1 MRLRVVAF
9 CLIFIAHLGVR
20 AQSFRELLKPP
31 LRSPKLS
38 GPQHFHDYLREGKL
52 QLSLHDAILLTLENN
67 SAIRVQE
74 SQVETS
80 KFNLLHTYQRFDPT
94 LQSVAFVNRFSSPGF
109 SQIQGTGNP
118 GTFDQLS
125 HQGQFVYSQTFSTG
139 TNLQVQIN
147 DNRYSTNSG
156 LYFVNPAWNTSLNLQ
171 FTQPMMKNR
180 WRFENR
186 APVVVAQRNLE
197 QSRATFEAQ
206 VNDALLRV
214 VRQYWDVVRARGN
227 LGVFRQSLDAAQASY
242 QRDKRALELGA
253 LPPLDIYRSE
263 AEVASRRVQV
273 IQAEYALTQAMDA
286 LRFTIGANQDNYVD
300 ALDLDLTENPEPMGE
315 MKVIDVGT
323 ALQEALQRRPEVEAA
338 RYALEGD
345 DVNVRLAQ
353 NHLQPDL
360 SLTGFYQSNGI
371 GGNLYSLVNPGQIVS
386 RGGLGTSFNQLFGFS
401 YPGYGATLT
410 LNLPVRNRAAQA
422 DLGSAL
428 VIRHR
433 DLYSQQQVREQITL
447 DVDNSVHQL
456 EIAKLTLEAGKTAL
470 DLAEKTLS
478 ADQRKYELGS
488 ETIFFLLD
496 SQTRV
501 ATARANLLQAQIDY
515 QNAVS
520 AVDYATGSLLDAYQV
535 QIAEISK

>member
-1 MRLRVVAF
+1 MKLRVLVF
-9 CLIFIAHLGVR
+9 SLIFLAHLSIR
-20 AQSFRELLKPP
+20 AQSFRELAKPP

-38 GPQHFHDYLREGKL
+38 GPQHVQDYLRGGKL

-67 SAIRVQE
+67 SAIRIQQ
-74 SQVETS
+74 SQVDTA
-80 KFNLLHTYQRFDPT
+80 KFSLLHAHQPFDPT
-94 LQSVAFVNRFSSPGF
+94 FQSIAFANRYSYPGF
-109 SQIQGTGNP
+109 SQIQGP

-125 HQGQFVYSQTFSTG
+125 HQGLFTYNQTFTTG
-139 TNLQVQIN
+139 TNIQVQMN
-147 DNRYSTNSG
+147 ASRYSSNSG
-156 LYFVNPAWNTSLNLQ
+156 FYFVNPYWNTSLNLQ
-171 FTQPMMKNR
+171 FTQPLMKNR

-186 APVVVAQRNLE
+186 APLIIAQRNLQ
-197 QSRATFEAQ
+197 QSGALFEAQ

-227 LGVFRQSLDAAQASY
+227 REVFQQSLDAAQASY

-273 IQAEYALTQAMDA
+273 IQSEYVLKQAEDA
-286 LRFTIGANQDNYVD
+286 LRFTIGANQDDYFA
-300 ALDLDLTENPEPMGE
+300 ALDLDLTEKPEPVDE
-315 MKVIDVGT
+315 LIVIDVGT
-323 ALQEALQRRPEVEAA
+323 ALQEALQKRPEVEAA
-338 RYALEGD
+338 RHALQGD

-360 SLTGFYQSNGI
+360 SVTGFYQSNGI
-371 GGNLYSLVNPGQIVS
+371 GGNQYSLVNPGQIVS
-386 RGGLGTSFNQLFGFS
+386 TGGLGTSFNQLFGFG

-410 LNLPVRNRAAQA
+410 LNLPIRNRAAQA

-428 VIRHR
+428 VARHR
-433 DLYSQQQVREQITL
+433 DLYSEQQVREQITL
-447 DVDNSVHQL
+447 DVNNSVHQL
-456 EIAKLTLEAGKTAL
+456 EVAKLTLEAGKTAL
-470 DLAEKTLS
+470 ELAEKTLS
-478 ADQRKYELGS
+478 ADQRKYDLGS

-501 ATARANLLQAQIDY
+501 ANARANLLQAQIDY

-535 QIAEISK
+535 QVSEIGQ

>member
-1 MRLRVVAF
+1 MKLRVVVF
-9 CLIFIAHLGVR
+9 FLIFLAHLSIR
-20 AQSFRELLKPP
+20 AQSFRELAKPP

-38 GPQHFHDYLREGKL
+38 GPQHLQDYLRGGKL
-52 QLSLHDAILLTLENN
+52 QLSLHEAILLTLENN
-67 SAIRVQE
+67 SAIRIQE
-74 SQVETS
+74 SQVETA
-80 KFNLLHTYQRFDPT
+80 KFNLLHTHQPFDPIFE
-94 LQSVAFVNRFSSPGF
+94 SVAFANRYSYPGF
-109 SQIQGTGNP
+109 SQIQGP

-125 HQGQFVYSQTFSTG
+125 HQGLFTYIQTFSTG
-139 TNLQVQIN
+139 TNIQVQMN
-147 DNRYSTNSG
+147 ANRYSSNSG
-156 LYFVNPAWNTSLNLQ
+156 FYFLNPNWNTSLNLQ
-171 FTQPMMKNR
+171 FTQPLMKNR

-186 APVVVAQRNLE
+186 APLIIAQRNLQ
-197 QSRATFEAQ
+197 QSGALFEAQ

-227 LGVFRQSLDAAQASY
+227 REVFQQSLDAAQASY

-273 IQAEYALTQAMDA
+273 IQSEYALKQAEDA
-286 LRFTIGANQDNYVD
+286 LRFTIGANQDDYVA
-300 ALDLDLTENPEPMGE
+300 ALDLDLTEKPEPMDE
-315 MKVIDVGT
+315 LRVIDVGT
-323 ALQEALQRRPEVEAA
+323 ALQEALQKRPEVEAA
-338 RYALEGD
+338 RHALQGD
-345 DVNVRLAQ
+345 DVSVRLAQ

-360 SLTGFYQSNGI
+360 SITGFYQSNGI
-371 GGNLYSLVNPGQIVS
+371 GGNQYSLVNPGQIVS
-386 RGGLGTSFNQLFGFS
+386 TGGLGTSFNQLFGFS

-410 LNLPVRNRAAQA
+410 LNLPIRNRAAQA

-428 VIRHR
+428 VARHR
-433 DLYSQQQVREQITL
+433 DLYSQQQVREQITF
-447 DVDNSVHQL
+447 DVNNSVHQL
-456 EIAKLTLEAGKTAL
+456 EEAKLTLEAGKTAL

-501 ATARANLLQAQIDY
+501 ANARASLLQAQIDY

-535 QIAEISK
+535 QIAEIGK

>member
-1 MRLRVVAF
+1 MKLRVVFF

-20 AQSFRELLKPP
+20 AQSFHELAKPP

-38 GPQHFHDYLREGKL
+38 GPQHFHEYLREGKL

-74 SQVETS
+74 SQVENA
-80 KFNLLHTYQRFDPT
+80 KFNLLHAHQPFDPT
-94 LQSVAFVNRFSSPGF
+94 FQTIAFANRYSYPGF
-109 SQIQGTGNP
+109 SQIQGP

-125 HQGQFVYSQTFSTG
+125 HQGLFTYNQTFSTG
-139 TNLQVQIN
+139 TNIQVQMN
-147 DNRYSTNSG
+147 ANRYSTNSG
-156 LYFVNPAWNTSLNLQ
+156 FYFVNPYWNTSLNLQ
-171 FTQPMMKNR
+171 FTQPLMKNR

-186 APVVVAQRNLE
+186 APVVIAQRNL
-197 QSRATFEAQ
+197 QQLHAIFEAQ

-227 LGVFRQSLDAAQASY
+227 LEVFQQSLDAAQASY
-242 QRDKRALELGA
+242 KRDKRALELGA

-263 AEVASRRVQV
+263 SEVASRRVQV
-273 IQAEYALTQAMDA
+273 IQAEYTLKQAEDA
-286 LRFTIGANQDNYVD
+286 LRFTIGANQDDYFA
-300 ALDLDLTENPEPMGE
+300 ALDLDLTEKPEPVDE
-315 MKVIDVGT
+315 LIVIDVGT
-323 ALQEALQRRPEVEAA
+323 ALQEALQKRPEVEAA
-338 RYALEGD
+338 RHALQGD

-360 SLTGFYQSNGI
+360 SVTGFYQSNGI
-371 GGNLYSLVNPGQIVS
+371 GGNQYSLVNPGQIVS
-386 RGGLGTSFNQLFGFS
+386 TGGLGTSFNQLFGFG

-410 LNLPVRNRAAQA
+410 LNLPIRNRAAQA

-428 VIRHR
+428 VARHR
-433 DLYSQQQVREQITL
+433 DLYSEQQVREQITL
-447 DVDNSVHQL
+447 DVNNSVHQL
-456 EIAKLTLEAGKTAL
+456 EVAKLTLEAGKTAL
-470 DLAEKTLS
+470 ELAEKTLS
-478 ADQRKYELGS
+478 ADQRKYDLGS

-501 ATARANLLQAQIDY
+501 ANARANLLQAQIDY

-535 QIAEISK
+535 QVSEIGQ